1 MLYTFSKYS
10 ETLIWF
16 NQTDVIVGE
25 SSVKHNI
32 FLSFIDHNFEE
43 RRKNLKGKRRKGSI
57 INVKYN
63 IHPLIRACKTPDIL
77 LELAYVRKNR
87 KFC

>member
-1 MLYTFSKYS
+1 MLYTCSKYS

-16 NQTDVIVGE
+16 NQTDAIVGE
-25 SSVKHNI
+25 SSVKQNI
-32 FLSFIDHNFEE
+32 FLSFIDHSFEE

-57 INVKYN
+57 INVKHN